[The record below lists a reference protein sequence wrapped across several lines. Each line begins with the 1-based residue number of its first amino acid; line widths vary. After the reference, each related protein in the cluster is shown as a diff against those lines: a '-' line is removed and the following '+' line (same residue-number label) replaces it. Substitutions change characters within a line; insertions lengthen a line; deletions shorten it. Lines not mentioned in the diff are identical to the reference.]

1 MGGVLDLVDKSSKIE
16 LTRDNVLI
24 SLLDFHRDFVAG
36 ELILT
41 YMHDVDRLLD
51 PHQSSSSSNVPGKK
65 TVGVV
70 SSI

>member
-16 LTRDNVLI
+16 LTRDNVL
-24 SLLDFHRDFVAG
+24 SLLDFHRNFVAG
-36 ELILT
+36 GLILT

-51 PHQSSSSSNVPGKK
+51 LHQSSSSSNVLGKK
-65 TVGVV
+65 SVGVV